1 MATNMNKKMKL
12 MLIAA
17 VIMML
22 LIPMMILGG
31 MVTGSISMHDGIFLI
46 LLYLVATK

>member
-1 MATNMNKKMKL
+1 MNKKMKL

-22 LIPMMILGG
+22 LIPIMIVAGVAMDL
-31 MVTGSISMHDGIFLI
+31 VPIKDGIIYMLIYFL
-46 LLYLVATK
+46 VVT